1 MTGFETIFDLTLLAL
16 LVALAWLLLA
26 TKDLFKA
33 IVLFIAF
40 GLLLSLTWVRLNA
53 PDIALAEAAIGA
65 GITGALLLVGLGRL
79 GSDELCRSPKA
90 AITVLQRFSSPL
102 TIGLLIPSIAVIL
115 LLELFTLPPKSAGL
129 VSLVATQLGE
139 SGVDHPV
146 TAVLLNFRGYDT
158 FLEMAV
164 LLLAVLAIW
173 SLDQAHHPFK
183 YRHIPEVLLTLQRL
197 LLPLLILVSGF
208 ILYQGKHGPGGAFQ
222 AGALLAAGIILAA
235 LCGQTL
241 APGLRGWLLRFA
253 LTCGFLTF
261 WLVVAATLLLSGM
274 PLAYP
279 GGLAGSL
286 ILLIEI
292 TATLSI
298 ATLLAAAVAGGQP
311 RPDTSKPPRADREK
325 A

>member
-1 MTGFETIFDLTLLAL
+1 MIGIEAIFDLLLLAL

-26 TKDLFKA
+26 SKDLFKA

-40 GLLLSLTWVRLNA
+40 GLVLSLVWVRLKA

-79 GSDELCRSPKA
+79 GSAVRCRPPQK
-90 AITVLQRFSSPL
+90 AITALQRFSSPL
-102 TIGLLIPSIAVIL
+102 IISLLIPSIAVIL
-115 LLELFTLPPKSAGL
+115 LLELFTLPPQSAGQ
-129 VSLVATQLGE
+129 VKLVAAQLRA

-164 LLLAVLAIW
+164 LLLAVISIW
-173 SLDQAHHPFK
+173 SLDQARHPFA
-183 YRHIPEVLLTLQRL
+183 YQQIPEVLLTLQRL
-197 LLPLLILVSGF
+197 LLPLLILASGY
-208 ILYQGKHGPGGAFQ
+208 ILQQGAQGPGGAFQ
-222 AGALLAAGIILAA
+222 AGALLAAGSVLAA

-241 APGLRGWLLRFA
+241 APGLRGRLLRFA
-253 LTCGFLTF
+253 LACGFLTF
-261 WLVVAATLLLSGM
+261 LLVVAVTLALTGL

-279 GGLAGSL
+279 EGLAGSL

-298 ATLLAAAVAGGQP
+298 ATLLAAALAGG
-311 RPDTSKPPRADREK
+311 RPAPEDNPSAGGDPGSV
-325 A
+325 

>member
-1 MTGFETIFDLTLLAL
+1 MTGIETIFDLLLLAL
-16 LVALAWLLLA
+16 LLALAWLLLA
-26 TKDLFKA
+26 SKDLFKA

-40 GLLLSLTWVRLNA
+40 GLLLSLAWVRLNA
-53 PDIALAEAAIGA
+53 PDIALAEAVIGA
-65 GITGALLLVGLGRL
+65 GITGTLLLVGLGRL
-79 GSDELCRSPKA
+79 GSAVPGRPPQT
-90 AITVLQRFSSPL
+90 AITVLQRLTSPL

-115 LLELFTLPPKSAGL
+115 LLELLTLPSKSTGL
-129 VSLVATQLGE
+129 VSRVATQLSA

-158 FLEMAV
+158 FLEMGV

-173 SLDQAHHPFK
+173 SLDQARHPFI
-183 YRHIPEVLLTLQRL
+183 YQPIPEVLLTLQRL
-197 LLPLLILVSGF
+197 LLPLLVLVAGF

-222 AGALLAAGIILAA
+222 AGALLASGIILAA

-241 APGLRGWLLRFA
+241 APGLRGWLLRLA
-253 LTCGFLTF
+253 LACGFLAF
-261 WLVVAATLLLSGM
+261 GLVVAATLLLTGM

-279 GGLAGSL
+279 EGFAGSL
-286 ILLIEI
+286 IVLIEI

-298 ATLLAAAVAGGQP
+298 ATLLAAALAGG
-311 RPDTSKPPRADREK
+311 RPVHKNNPSTGNDRER

>member
-1 MTGFETIFDLTLLAL
+1 MNGIEALFDLLLLAL

-26 TKDLFKA
+26 TRDLFKA

-40 GLLLSLTWVRLNA
+40 GLLLSLVWVRLNA

-79 GSDELCRSPKA
+79 GSAERCRPPQTP
-90 AITVLQRFSSPL
+90 ITALQRFSSPL
-102 TIGLLIPSIAVIL
+102 IISLLIPSIVAIL
-115 LLELFTLPPKSAGL
+115 LLELFTLPPKSAGQVKL
-129 VSLVATQLGE
+129 IAARLSA

-158 FLEMAV
+158 FLEMGV

-173 SLDQAHHPFK
+173 SLDQACHPFEFQQ
-183 YRHIPEVLLTLQRL
+183 IPEVLLTLQRL
-197 LLPLLILVSGF
+197 LLPPLILTSGF
-208 ILYQGKHGPGGAFQ
+208 ILQQGAQGPGGAFQ

-241 APGLRGWLLRFA
+241 APGLRGWLLRFTLA
-253 LTCGFLTF
+253 CGFLTF
-261 WLVVAATLLLSGM
+261 LLVVAATLALTGK
-274 PLAYP
+274 PLVYP
-279 GGLAGSL
+279 DGFADSL

-292 TATLSI
+292 TATVSI
-298 ATLLAAAVAGGQP
+298 ATLLAAAVAGGHPAQE
-311 RPDTSKPPRADREK
+311 DNSSTDGDRESV
-325 A
+325 